1 MNIDWLVIF
10 LAGFLAAGIDG
21 ALGMGFGPT
30 SATILLGTGLS
41 PASTSAAVNL
51 AKTGTGIAAGVA
63 HWRFENIDRRLTAT
77 LAVPGAIGAIVG
89 VVVLSVVDTRLL
101 RPAIALLLCV
111 IGVRILHR
119 FGSGRPP
126 RARATRPGSL
136 DWTTA
141 GAGAVGGCTNGLIG
155 AWGPVVTPF
164 LIQRGVPVRI
174 AVGSANTAEIAVAV
188 VSVGAL
194 MRSGVGG
201 AELGIAIPMLAGG
214 VVAAPL
220 AANLVRRIPPRVA
233 GLSLAAFLLV
243 SQLRELA
250 AAFGIG
256 PARWLGYGAVAV
268 AVALSA
274 RPRRPARPRAAARRR
289 GALRSPAGRA

>member
-1 MNIDWLVIF
+1 
-10 LAGFLAAGIDG
+10 
-21 ALGMGFGPT
+21 MGFGPT

-51 AKTGTGIAAGVA
+51 AKTGTGFVAGLA
-63 HWRFENIDRRLTAT
+63 HWRFENIDRRLTTT

-89 VVVLSVVDTRLL
+89 VALLSSVDTELL
-101 RPAIALLLCV
+101 RPAIALLLCG

-126 RARATRPGSL
+126 RMRATTATPGSI

-164 LIQRGVPVRI
+164 LIQRGVPVHI

-194 MRSGVGG
+194 MRSGTGG

-233 GLSLAAFLLV
+233 GLSLAAFLLL

-250 AAFGIG
+250 AAFDVGS
-256 PARWLGYGAVAV
+256 ARWLGYGAVAAAV
-268 AVALSA
+268 AVSV

-289 GALRSPAGRA
+289 ARLRSPAARE